1 MIEIAQIHQA
11 EGVPVEWPAVIGV
24 TGDLLATCWARIEHY
39 ISRRFVARPVVWT
52 LTASGGDWQPP
63 LGPVN
68 GGAAPAWFLWRDGEW
83 QEITVQRGPFGYLLP
98 AGTVMAELNVGQG
111 PVPAPVSEAIRRL
124 AGYLSAE
131 VEGPAGARSYSANV
145 GQLAES
151 WTRDP
156 AAAARALQNSGAA
169 DLLRPYRRA

>member
-1 MIEIAQIHQA
+1 MIGIEQIHQA
-11 EGVPVEWPAVIGV
+11 EGAPAEWPAVIGV
-24 TGDLLATCWARIEHY
+24 TGDMLSVCWQRVEHY

-52 LTASGGDWQPP
+52 LTTGGGEWQPP
-63 LGPVN
+63 LGKL
-68 GGAAPAWFLWRDGEW
+68 APAGDWFQWRAGEW
-83 QEITVQRGPFGYLLP
+83 EPVTVKRGPFGFVLP
-98 AGTVMAELNVGQG
+98 AGTVMLETSVGAG